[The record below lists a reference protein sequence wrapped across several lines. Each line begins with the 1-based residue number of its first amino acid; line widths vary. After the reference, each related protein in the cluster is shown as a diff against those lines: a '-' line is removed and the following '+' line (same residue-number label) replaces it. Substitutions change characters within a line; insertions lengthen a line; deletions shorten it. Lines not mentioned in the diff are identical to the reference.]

1 MVEPIRVDSVSRRT
15 VLKGIAGAAG
25 LVSIPA
31 IIAACSSSGGGGA
44 SASAAASA
52 AATTAASTAAS
63 TAPSAAASGAA
74 SPSAGAS
81 AAAGGASG
89 SVTFGSNY
97 SNVDTD
103 QKAMQQVVDA
113 FTAKTSIPVK
123 VNTVSHNDF
132 QDQISTYLQGTPDDT
147 FTWFAGYRMRFFAK
161 QGLATDLTELWS
173 KIGSKYSEAFKAS
186 STGDDGKQYFVPFYN
201 YPWVVIYRKSV
212 FKDKGYTV
220 PKTWD
225 DFKTLATK
233 MQADGLTPL
242 AFGDKDGWP
251 AMGTFDI
258 LNMRINGYKYHIDL
272 MKGAEKWT
280 DPKTAAVF
288 TKWKE
293 LLPFNG
299 DISAALGRTWQDTA
313 NLLVQKKAGMYFL
326 GTFAGQQATAPA
338 DHDDLDFFP
347 FPTLGTQYDA
357 ELGIDAPIDGF
368 MMSAKSPNLAADKDA
383 AMAFLEYL
391 STGPAQITFLVANP
405 NSVAAAN
412 DADTSGYSAFQKKS
426 AEIIGASKAIA
437 QFLDRD
443 SDPAFAKQMQ
453 SFLQTWLT
461 KPDQDLN
468 TFLKSIQDYWDS
480 LGIS

>member
-1 MVEPIRVDSVSRRT
+1 MAEPTRVDAVSRRT
-15 VLKGIAGAAG
+15 VLKGLAGAAG

-31 IIAACSSSGGGGA
+31 IIAACSSPAA
-44 SASAAASA
+44 STTTSA
-52 AATTAASTAAS
+52 AATSGASVPAASSGAGASTAV
-63 TAPSAAASGAA
+63 
-74 SPSAGAS
+74 
-81 AAAGGASG
+81 G

-97 SNVDTD
+97 SNKDTD
-103 QKAMQQVVDA
+103 TKAMQAVVDA
-113 FTAKTSIPVK
+113 FTAKTGIAVK
-123 VNTVSHNDF
+123 VNTVDHNTF

-147 FTWFAGYRMRFFAK
+147 FTWFAGYRMRFFAA
-161 QGLATDLTELWS
+161 QGLATDVSDIWT
-173 KIGSKYSEAFKAS
+173 KISANYSDAFKAS
-186 STGDDGKQYFVPFYN
+186 STGNDAKQYFIPFYN
-201 YPWVVIYRKSV
+201 YPWVVIYRKTV
-212 FKDKGYTV
+212 FTAKGYTV
-220 PKTWD
+220 PKTITE
-225 DFKTLATK
+225 FKALGDK
-233 MQADGLTPL
+233 MQKDGLIPL

-288 TKWKE
+288 EAWKGI
-293 LLPFNG
+293 LPYNG

-326 GTFAGQQATAPA
+326 GTFAGQQATAAA

-347 FPTLGTQYDA
+347 FPTFGTSFDT

-368 MMSAKSPNLAADKDA
+368 MMTVKSPTLAADLDA
-383 AMAFLEYL
+383 SKAFLEYL
-391 STGPAQITFLVANP
+391 SSGPAQITFLVANP
-405 NSVAAAN
+405 NSVAAAK

-426 AEIIGASKAIA
+426 AEIIGASGAIA

-443 SDPAFAKQMQ
+443 TDPAFAKQMQ
-453 SFLQTWLT
+453 SFLQTFLKNPTADLT
-461 KPDQDLN
+461 AY
-468 TFLKSIQDYWDS
+468 LKSIQAYWDS